1 VIPAFIFAYFM
12 AFIGSAI
19 HLEAILGAFAAGLA
33 VDDTDERNE
42 LDKLIK
48 PVADLLV
55 PIFFVSVDARTDLS
69 VLNPAIPEHRS
80 GLIVAIFL
88 IIIAIIGKL
97 VTG

>member
-1 VIPAFIFAYFM
+1 
-12 AFIGSAI
+12 
-19 HLEAILGAFAAGLA
+19 
-33 VDDTDERNE
+33 
-42 LDKLIK
+42 
-48 PVADLLV
+48 V